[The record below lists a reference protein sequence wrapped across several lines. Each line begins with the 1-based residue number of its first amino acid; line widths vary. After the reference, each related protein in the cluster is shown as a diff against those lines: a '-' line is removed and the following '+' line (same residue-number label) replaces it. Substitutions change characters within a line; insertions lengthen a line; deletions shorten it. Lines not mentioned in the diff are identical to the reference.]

1 MNFDDSFL
9 AIDPRSV
16 CSTTGMGAG
25 GSAFAVSSPFFSFFD
40 CLTGNSGVV
49 RGGVFVGGV
58 LEIGC
63 ALGAGLGFSR
73 SNKNLQKNLLKKSF
87 LKCKLYYLS

>member
-16 CSTTGMGAG
+16 CSTTGTGG
-25 GSAFAVSSPFFSFFD
+25 GSAFAVSSPFFSLFD

-49 RGGVFVGGV
+49 KGGVFVGGV

-63 ALGAGLGFSR
+63 VLGAGLGFSR
-73 SNKNLQKNLLKKSF
+73 SNKNLQKEFAKKSF